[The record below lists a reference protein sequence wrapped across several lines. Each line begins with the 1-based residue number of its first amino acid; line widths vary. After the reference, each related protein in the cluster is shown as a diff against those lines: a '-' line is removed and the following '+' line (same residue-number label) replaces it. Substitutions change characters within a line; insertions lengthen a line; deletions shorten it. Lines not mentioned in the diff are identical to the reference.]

1 LDLRSTWRSV
11 AEVSAGNNVSQTP
24 TVSGF
29 RYFDLV
35 SMLLGYAR
43 VSTDDQDAALQVDAL
58 KKAGCSKVFVDT
70 ASGALAER
78 PELSRLLDQARAGDT
93 LVVWRLD
100 RLGRSIKHLIASL
113 TDLNEREIG
122 FRSLTENIDTTTP
135 GGRLVFHIFA
145 AMAEFER
152 DLIRERTRA
161 GLAAARQRGRQ
172 GGRPP
177 TLSAKQV
184 KTAREL
190 YDQRDMTVEQIGEIL
205 GVSRTTIYRALRQA
219 QPAKA

>member
-1 LDLRSTWRSV
+1 
-11 AEVSAGNNVSQTP
+11 
-24 TVSGF
+24 
-29 RYFDLV
+29 
-35 SMLLGYAR
+35 MLLGYAR

-58 KKAGCSKVFVDT
+58 NAAGCAKVFVDT
-70 ASGALAER
+70 ASGGLAQR
-78 PELSRLLDQARAGDT
+78 PELARLLDQARPGDT

-100 RLGRSIKHLIASL
+100 RLGRSIKHLIATL
-113 TDLNEREIG
+113 TDLSEIGIG

-145 AMAEFER
+145 ALAEFER
-152 DLIRERTRA
+152 DLIRERTKA

-184 KTAREL
+184 TTARQL
-190 YDQRDMTVEQIGEIL
+190 YDQRDMTVEQIGEVL
-205 GVSRTTIYRALRQA
+205 GVSRTTIYRALRRA
-219 QPAKA
+219 QPTKA